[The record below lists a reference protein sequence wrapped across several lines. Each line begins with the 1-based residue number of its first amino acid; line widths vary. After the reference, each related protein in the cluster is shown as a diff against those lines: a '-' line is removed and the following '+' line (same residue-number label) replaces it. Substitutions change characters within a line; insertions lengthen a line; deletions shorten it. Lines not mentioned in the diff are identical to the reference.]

1 MTQRKALTALRILYP
16 IWTVVS
22 LISLVY
28 IPSHFVVEGD
38 ATATASNI
46 SSDELL
52 FRLGIVASLVTQL
65 LFIFAALF
73 LYKVFEPVDRGQS
86 QLVVMLALL
95 SVPIAM
101 VNTFNKAAALLTL
114 ADPDRMMFFLDLEV
128 QGNIITSVFWG
139 LWLFP
144 LGVLAYRSGYVPR
157 LMGVSVLVAGVGY
170 VLSFLVQIL
179 AVGSDALLSV
189 LDTMTIG
196 EVVFI
201 IWIVVMGAKV
211 PEAGAREEEVSGKAH
226 PALSPEP
233 AVNP

>member
-1 MTQRKALTALRILYP
+1 
-16 IWTVVS
+16 
-22 LISLVY
+22 
-28 IPSHFVVEGD
+28 
-38 ATATASNI
+38 
-46 SSDELL
+46 LL